1 VNDEMVD
8 MDAREEEVVAAA
20 SRGEAWAIKEIADR
34 LDGDSE
40 EKEDEPEE
48 SSGTSITP
56 AAGQDDESTKRAS
69 SQVALRPTTQAA
81 ITSLNLLHN
90 GKLFTEA
97 VSAVE
102 LVNALQEQVRAVKDR
117 DLGRGE
123 AMLVAQAHTLDAL
136 YNSLLRKGVGASRL
150 DPSCV
155 GVRYWIRT
163 CA

>member
-1 VNDEMVD
+1 
-8 MDAREEEVVAAA
+8 
-20 SRGEAWAIKEIADR
+20 
-34 LDGDSE
+34 L
-40 EKEDEPEE
+40 
-48 SSGTSITP
+48 T
-56 AAGQDDESTKRAS
+56 
-69 SQVALRPTTQAA
+69 
-81 ITSLNLLHN
+81 LLHY